1 MKLEKIL
8 KIVIHIVLISVI
20 ICIWLPSEVQA
31 DWGISGLSGDRS
43 GTTEISVFG
52 NKVVQIISTIGSI
65 LSVIVIIVLG
75 IKYMMGSVEEKAT
88 YKKTLLPFIIG
99 AAFIFA
105 ASIIANIV
113 YNVAIN
119 L

>member
-1 MKLEKIL
+1 MKLEKII

-20 ICIWLPSEVQA
+20 ICIWLPSEVHA
-31 DWGISGLSGDRS
+31 DWGITGLVGDRS
-43 GTTEISVFG
+43 GTTEISTFG
-52 NKVVQIISTIGSI
+52 NKVIQIISTVGSI

-105 ASIIANIV
+105 ASTIANIV

>member
-1 MKLEKIL
+1 MKLKKIL
-8 KIVIHIVLISVI
+8 KIMISIILISVI
-20 ICIWLPSEVQA
+20 IFMWIPNDVSA
-31 DWGISGLSGDRS
+31 FGIGDMTGS
-43 GTTEISVFG
+43 TVGTGEISTAG
-52 NKVVQIISTIGSI
+52 NKIVQIVSTVGSI

-75 IKYMMGSVEEKAT
+75 IKYMLGSVEEKAS

-105 ASIIANIV
+105 ASSIATIV

>member
-20 ICIWLPSEVQA
+20 ICIWLPSEVHA
-31 DWGISGLSGDRS
+31 DWGITGLVGDRS

-105 ASIIANIV
+105 ASTIANIV

>member
-1 MKLEKIL
+1 
-8 KIVIHIVLISVI
+8 
-20 ICIWLPSEVQA
+20 
-31 DWGISGLSGDRS
+31 
-43 GTTEISVFG
+43 
-52 NKVVQIISTIGSI
+52 
-65 LSVIVIIVLG
+65 
-75 IKYMMGSVEEKAT
+75 MMGSVEEKAT

-105 ASIIANIV
+105 ASTIANIV